1 MRFSDRAGA
10 LRPSAIRAAG
20 KLIASREDCITF
32 AQGYP
37 AAELMPIE
45 EMREITHSLLSG
57 RGETV
62 LQYGMTKGNEELIQ
76 EIIKLLGKSGIQCG
90 PEHIQITT
98 GSQQGVF
105 LSAMLLLNKGDT
117 VVVENPTYLGAL
129 SSFTPFECRFAGIQ
143 ADDQGMDMEALE
155 NKLDSDNS
163 IRLIYVVPN
172 FSNPTGKTWSLER
185 RKKLL
190 ELAERYDVMI
200 LEDNPYGDIRFEGTP
215 VPAVKSMDQSGR
227 VIYLGSFSKIL
238 YAGLRVGFMVSSQKT
253 ADIFEVFKQGVDL
266 QSNEFA
272 QVQIA
277 EFLKRYDL
285 DGQIQRIIGVYRRKR
300 DIMLKII
307 DEEFPKCVQRTHPEG
322 GMFVWLTLPQGADAS
337 QLLERTVRD
346 IGVGFVPGGPFFV
359 EPGHDNTV
367 RLNYSAGTDVEIEE
381 GMHRLA
387 AYLKKELE
395 E

>member
-1 MRFSDRAGA
+1 MKFSDRAGA

-20 KLIASREDCITF
+20 KLIASKEGCITF

-37 AAELMPIE
+37 ASELMPIK
-45 EMREITHSLLSG
+45 EMDEITHDLLNG

-62 LQYGMTKGNEELIQ
+62 LQYGMTKGNDELIA
-76 EIIKLLGKSGIQCG
+76 EIIKMLAKSGIKCG

-117 VVVENPTYLGAL
+117 VVAENPTYLGAL
-129 SSFTPFECRFAGIQ
+129 SSFTPMECKFAGID

-155 NKLDSDNS
+155 KKLASDDSV
-163 IRLIYVVPN
+163 RLIYVVPN
-172 FSNPTGKTWSLER
+172 FSNPTGKTWTLDR

-190 ELAERYDVMI
+190 ALAEKYDVMI
-200 LEDNPYGDIRFEGTP
+200 LEDNPYGDIRFEGTS
-215 VPAVKSMDQSGR
+215 VPAIKTLDQTGR
-227 VIYLGSFSKIL
+227 VIYLGSFSKVL
-238 YAGLRVGFMVSSQKT
+238 YAGLRVGFTVSSQKV

-285 DGQIQRIIGVYRRKR
+285 DQQIEHIKQVYRRKR
-300 DIMLKII
+300 DIMTKIM
-307 DEEFPKCVQRTHPEG
+307 DEEFPSCVSRTHPEG
-322 GMFVWLTLPQGADAS
+322 GMFVWITLPKGVDAEV
-337 QLLERTVRD
+337 LLEKAVKEAS
-346 IGVGFVPGGPFFV
+346 VGYVPGGPFFV
-359 EPGHDNTV
+359 EPGYENTA
-367 RLNYSAGTDVEIEE
+367 RLNFSAVEDAEIEE

-387 AYLKKELE
+387 AFFKKELGN
-395 E
+395 

>member
-1 MRFSDRAGA
+1 MKFSDRAGA

-20 KLIASREDCITF
+20 KLIASKEGCITF

-37 AAELMPIE
+37 ASELMPIK
-45 EMREITHSLLSG
+45 EMEEITHDLLNG

-62 LQYGMTKGNEELIQ
+62 LQYGMTKGNDQLIA
-76 EIIKLLGKSGIQCG
+76 EIIKMLAKSGIQCG

-117 VVVENPTYLGAL
+117 VVAENPTYLGAL
-129 SSFTPFECRFAGIQ
+129 SSFTPMECKFAGID

-155 NKLDSDNS
+155 KKLASDHS
-163 IRLIYVVPN
+163 VRLIYVVPN
-172 FSNPTGKTWSLER
+172 FSNPTGKTWTLER

-190 ELAERYDVMI
+190 ELAEKYDVMI

-215 VPAVKSMDQSGR
+215 VPAIKTLDQTGR
-227 VIYLGSFSKIL
+227 VIYLGSFSKVL
-238 YAGLRVGFMVSSQKT
+238 YAGLRVGFTVSSQKV

-285 DGQIQRIIGVYRRKR
+285 DQQIEHIKQVYRRKR
-300 DIMLKII
+300 DIMTKIM
-307 DEEFPKCVQRTHPEG
+307 DEEFPSCVSRTHPEG
-322 GMFVWLTLPQGADAS
+322 GMFVWITLPKRVDA
-337 QLLERTVRD
+337 QVLLEKAVKQAS
-346 IGVGFVPGGPFFV
+346 VGYVPGGPFFV
-359 EPGHDNTV
+359 AAGYENTA
-367 RLNYSAGTDVEIEE
+367 RLNFSAVEDAEIEE

-387 AYLKKELE
+387 AFFRKELGD
-395 E
+395 